1 MMFGFSEFNNPN
13 NAYFIFLIFAI
24 GILFYWSWVWKKKK
38 IKEFAHIESIKKIA
52 DQTSNVKRLIK
63 IVLILLAFVCLVF
76 SLMRPLGK
84 LDELGADDKQ
94 EENKKEKLGDL
105 EVAGDEDQKNL
116 KVKVKDTAR
125 DIIFMLDVSA
135 SMSAE
140 DLYPNRLEKAKDY
153 ILDLV
158 DKLKGEHI
166 GLVVFT
172 SAPSVK
178 CVLTLD
184 YTYFRQAL
192 RSVVIND
199 NDYGGT
205 QFKPSLDEVLN
216 KQFDFSENKKKDLI
230 IITDGG
236 DTQIEGLTGEA
247 KKTLENEIYEL
258 VRKANSENN
267 IRIHT
272 IGIGTKGGSVIQGVK
287 DENGNFVRSGLQEGF
302 LVGLSKSANG
312 IYISA
317 EDGDLGLGSFYEQYI
332 KKVGANDGADQEM
345 DMNRD
350 QLNKMIQN
358 KIEEDVMKVEYRELY
373 FWPLLLGLI
382 LIVVDFFINEKKRIK
397 I

>member
-1 MMFGFSEFNNPN
+1 MFGFSEFNNPN
-13 NAYFIFLIFAI
+13 NAYLIFLIFAI
-24 GILFYWSWVWKKKK
+24 AILYYWSWVWKKKK
-38 IKEFAHIESIKKIA
+38 VKEFAHIESIKKIA
-52 DQTSNVKRLIK
+52 DQTSNAKRLAK
-63 IVLILLAFVCLVF
+63 MILVGLAFICLVF

-84 LDELGADDKQ
+84 LDELGNDDKAD
-94 EENKKEKLGDL
+94 ENKKEKAGDL
-105 EVAGDEDQKNL
+105 EIAGDEDQKQL
-116 KVKVKDTAR
+116 KVKVKDSAR

-184 YTYFRQAL
+184 YTYFRQVL
-192 RSVVIND
+192 QSVVIND

-205 QFKPSLDEVLN
+205 QFKPSLEEVLL
-216 KQFDFSENKKKDLI
+216 KQFDFSENKQKDLI

-236 DTQIEGLTGEA
+236 DTQLEGLTGDA
-247 KKTLENEIYEL
+247 KKSLENEIYDL
-258 VRKANSENN
+258 VKNANEKND
-267 IRIHT
+267 IRIHA
-272 IGIGTKGGSVIQGVK
+272 IGIGTMGGSVIQGVK
-287 DENGNFVRSGLQEGF
+287 DEHGNFVRSGLQEEF
-302 LVGLSKSANG
+302 LMGLSQSANG

-317 EDGDLGLGSFYEQYI
+317 EDGDLSLGSFYEQYV
-332 KKVGANDGADQEM
+332 KKTNSKGNEEQDV

-350 QLNKMIQN
+350 SLNKMIQN
-358 KIEEDVMKVEYRELY
+358 KIEEDTVKIEYKELFY
-373 FWPLLLGLI
+373 WPLLLGLL
-382 LIVVDFFINEKKRIK
+382 LIIVDFFISEKRRVKT
-397 I
+397 